1 MSGAALANIVCDVLL
16 LLRSSGILTETAFDD
31 TKLDT
36 LQEDAVFAAA
46 VEAILKKHGVHT
58 PDQVDRLIQL
68 LPLLAGFIR

>member
-1 MSGAALANIVCDVLL
+1 MNAAVLL
-16 LLRSSGILTETAFDD
+16 LIIRDVINLLESSLVLTPTGFDD

-46 VEAILKKHGVHT
+46 VEAILTKHGVHV
-58 PDQVDRLIQL
+58 PGNVDRVIQL

>member
-1 MSGAALANIVCDVLL
+1 MSGAALANIICDVLI
-16 LLRSSGILTETAFDD
+16 LLRTDGILLPTSFDD

-36 LQEDAVFAAA
+36 LQEDAVFAAS
-46 VEAILKKHGVHT
+46 VEAILKKYGVHT